1 MPDTPAPC
9 CYVGGRPDVADINA
23 AFANGATVREVV
35 ALFPDLSK
43 SAIGRHRR
51 CLARPGDIPG
61 TANSSAGDARST
73 APQTNVPILLP
84 STGTRPGDSQG
95 QRSNVLPFRR
105 TVRLSE
111 AHGLASQEAHV
122 DFLARLIEGDRFRFR
137 PTLEWLA
144 AAWGIPDHEVRDRY
158 RLAVQR
164 VSADKQIECAEK
176 EVNLAALET
185 KEAAAMREFKRLRVS
200 EPTTAKGYLQLAVK
214 CRMEYAT
221 LAGLRRTQVDVN
233 VNIWQRPEFVMAVDA
248 VVETSLDALVPQA
261 EAEFLAMVREVETKL
276 GMAVDPK
283 VAAAVLEIASGR
295 MADKLGAQVRAGA
308 GQAEPAA
315 AE

>member
-1 MPDTPAPC
+1 MTDTPAPC
-9 CYVGGRPDVADINA
+9 CLVGARPDVDAINA
-23 AFANGATVREVV
+23 AYANGGTVREVH
-35 ALFPDLSK
+35 ALFPDVSRA
-43 SAIGRHRR
+43 SIGRHRV
-51 CLARPGDIPG
+51 CLKRLGDISGDEHETRGVNRDSRRAPMRPALPPANE
-61 TANSSAGDARST
+61 TAAGDNGR
-73 APQTNVPILLP
+73 
-84 STGTRPGDSQG
+84 
-95 QRSNVLPFRR
+95 RSNVLPFRR

-111 AHGLASQEAHV
+111 AAGLASQEAHV
-122 DFLARLIEGDRFRFR
+122 AFLARLIEGDRFRFR

-164 VSADKQIECAEK
+164 VSADKQVECAEK

-185 KEAAAMREFKRLRVS
+185 KEAAAMKEFRRLRVS
-200 EPTTAKGYLQLAVK
+200 EPTTAKGYLQLATK

-248 VVETSLDALVPQA
+248 VVETSLDALIPQA
-261 EAEFLAMVREVETKL
+261 EAEFQAMVREVEAKL

-295 MADKLGAQVRAGA
+295 MQEKLGAQVRQGA
-308 GQAEPAA
+308 ANEPAA

>member
-1 MPDTPAPC
+1 MPLPPAPC
-9 CYVGGRPDVADINA
+9 CFVGSRPDVDAINA
-23 AFANGATVREVV
+23 AFAAGSSLREVS
-35 ALFPDLSK
+35 ALFKGVSK
-43 SAIGRHRR
+43 SSLGDHRRR
-51 CLARPGDIPG
+51 CLRPSTDTNADSARTPAD
-61 TANSSAGDARST
+61 TRAGGAPVTYLPR
-73 APQTNVPILLP
+73 APQGNDCPP
-84 STGTRPGDSQG
+84 DTRG
-95 QRSNVLPFRR
+95 QNVLPFRR

-111 AHGLASQEAHV
+111 AHGLASQEAQV

-261 EAEFLAMVREVETKL
+261 EAEFLAMVREVEAKL

>member
-1 MPDTPAPC
+1 M
-9 CYVGGRPDVADINA
+9 
-23 AFANGATVREVV
+23 
-35 ALFPDLSK
+35 
-43 SAIGRHRR
+43 
-51 CLARPGDIPG
+51 
-61 TANSSAGDARST
+61 
-73 APQTNVPILLP
+73 
-84 STGTRPGDSQG
+84 
-95 QRSNVLPFRR
+95 LPFRR

-122 DFLARLIEGDRFRFR
+122 AFLARLIEGDRFRFR
-137 PTLEWLA
+137 PTLDWLG

-158 RLAVQR
+158 RQAVQR

-200 EPTTAKGYLQLAVK
+200 EPTTAKGYLQLATK

-221 LAGLRRTQVDVN
+221 LAGLRRTQIDVDI
-233 VNIWQRPEFVMAVDA
+233 NIWTRPEFVMAVDA

-261 EAEFLAMVREVETKL
+261 DAEFQTMVREVEAKL
-276 GMAVDPK
+276 GVAIDPK

-295 MADKLGAQVRAGA
+295 MAEKLGAQVRQGS